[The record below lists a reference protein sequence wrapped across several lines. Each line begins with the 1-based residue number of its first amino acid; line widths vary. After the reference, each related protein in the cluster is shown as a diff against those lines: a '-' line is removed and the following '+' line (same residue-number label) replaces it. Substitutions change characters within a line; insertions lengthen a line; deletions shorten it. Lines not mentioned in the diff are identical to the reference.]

1 MTNPVQQL
9 QNFAQTELLAQ
20 PSRLHQ
26 FMKNCGTAMGNLFHS
41 LSQNHTALKTN
52 VLVLSSLILVMS
64 RIIISQASSKAAQGT
79 PNEHFRYREAIRTF
93 IREAAGWTLSFL
105 LLRTIENVIRAGIRK
120 AFGIN
125 LTAPASHLLKGAA
138 KVIESHELKN
148 VGILE
153 TFKKVGSQAKNLM
166 LGRALPAIE
175 KEAGTYYANSHFHF
189 NEKNEFYQ
197 IFKGFIGLFSPSRH
211 VSPTEQ
217 MKNFYEWFP
226 ILMGSIPAIG
236 MSGYALERF
245 NLDYSQP
252 IIDALAA
259 RKKKQAS
266 LSMSSTLNLPS
277 VPQPLHG
284 SFQPP
289 TQSVLP
295 ATSSPLKRPG
305 FNQYVQRIQMGQ
317 LERQT
322 F

>member
-1 MTNPVQQL
+1 MTNPAHNLQQL
-9 QNFAQTELLAQ
+9 AQSELMAQ
-20 PSRLHQ
+20 PTRIHQ
-26 FMKNCGTAMGNLFHS
+26 FMRNCGTAMGNLVHS
-41 LSQNHTALKTN
+41 MSQNHTALKTN
-52 VLVLSSLILVMS
+52 VLVLSSLILVIS
-64 RIIISQASSKAAQGT
+64 RIIISQASAKAAKGT
-79 PNEHFRYREAIRTF
+79 PNEPFRYRESIRTF

-148 VGILE
+148 VGVLE
-153 TFKKVGSQAKNLM
+153 TVKKVGSQAKNLV

-175 KEAGTYYANSHFHF
+175 KESGTYYANSHFHF
-189 NEKNEFYQ
+189 NEKNDFYQ
-197 IFKGFIGLFSPSRH
+197 IFKGFIGMFSPNRH
-211 VSPTEQ
+211 LSATEQ

-266 LSMSSTLNLPS
+266 LPMSATLNLPS

-284 SFQPP
+284 TFQPP
-289 TQSVLP
+289 LQP
-295 ATSSPLKRPG
+295 NSPLKKSG
-305 FNQYVQRIQMGQ
+305 FNQYVQRVQLGQ
-317 LERQT
+317 VERHRI
-322 F
+322 